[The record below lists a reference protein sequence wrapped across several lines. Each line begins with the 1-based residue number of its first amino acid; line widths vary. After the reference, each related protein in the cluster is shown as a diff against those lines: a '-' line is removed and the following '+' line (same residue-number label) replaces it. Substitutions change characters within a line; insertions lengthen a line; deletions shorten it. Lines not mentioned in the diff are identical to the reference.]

1 MSHTSNRVL
10 VSPARRAAFD
20 ILQRVES
27 ESAYASVLIAQLPET
42 DLSREDRAL
51 AQELVLGV
59 LRWRGLLDCL
69 IEQYAKRP
77 IARFDLTVLIALR
90 LGLYQLRYLS
100 RIPQSAAV
108 NESVN
113 LVKRARVTSAAGLVN
128 AVLRGAAKLL
138 DQSVGEDVS
147 DAAERASIELSH
159 PVWMLERWREMLGD
173 EEMRALA
180 LANNSPSAQSFRINT
195 LRFTVADAIGQLAA
209 EGVISRE
216 SELAPGAFVV
226 ESGPGSSVAK
236 TADRGLIYIQ
246 DQASQLVSLLLD
258 ARAGHRVLDLC
269 AAPGSKSSHIAALT
283 ENQAHIVSCDLHAR
297 RLGTLRATC
306 GRLGV
311 TSIDAV
317 ALDATEALPFA
328 EGSLKFD
335 RVLVDAPCS
344 GTGTLRGNPEIKWR
358 LKLEDI
364 EELAKLQLSLLLNAS
379 LAVADGGRLLYSTC
393 SLEPEENEA
402 VIREFLNCN
411 SAFRVNEPGI
421 ARDLLT
427 DSGFVRTFPH
437 RHGADGFFAAVLEK
451 IAP

>member
-1 MSHTSNRVL
+1 MNHTRNREL

-59 LRWRGLLDCL
+59 LRWRGLLDYL

-113 LVKRARVTSAAGLVN
+113 LVKRARVTSATGLVN
-128 AVLRGAAKLL
+128 AVLRRAAKLI
-138 DQSVGEDVS
+138 DQPVGEDVS
-147 DAAERASIELSH
+147 DPSERASIELSH
-159 PVWMLERWREMLGD
+159 PAWVLERWRTMLGD
-173 EEMRALA
+173 DETHALA
-180 LANNSPSAQSFRINT
+180 LVNNSPSPQSFRINT
-195 LRFTVADAIGQLAA
+195 LQFTTADAIEQLAS
-209 EGVISRE
+209 EGVIACE
-216 SELAPGAFVV
+216 SEFAPGAFVV

-236 TADRGLIYIQ
+236 AAERGLIYIQ

-258 ARAGHRVLDLC
+258 AKPGHRVLDLC

-283 ENQAHIVSCDLHAR
+283 QDQAHIVSCDIHAR
-297 RLGTLRATC
+297 RLATLRSTC
-306 GRLGV
+306 ERLGV

-317 ALDATEALPFA
+317 ALDATQALPFA
-328 EGSLKFD
+328 ESSMKFD

-358 LKLEDI
+358 LKLEEI
-364 EELAKLQLSLLLNAS
+364 EKLAKLQLSLLHNAS
-379 LAVADGGRLLYSTC
+379 SVVADDGRLLYSTC

-402 VIREFLNCN
+402 VIQNFLNDN
-411 SAFRVNEPGI
+411 SAFRVSEPGI
-421 ARDLLT
+421 SQNLLT
-427 DSGFVRTFPH
+427 DGGFVRTFPH
-437 RHGADGFFAAVLEK
+437 RQGSDGFFAAVLEK
-451 IAP
+451 IAR